1 MRPSRAATG
10 CCASSRRRT
19 EAGRLFP
26 KCPCR
31 PGGPAAIVPGPPS
44 QASHT
49 VGSLEKRVTFSRR
62 GLAFALIA
70 PQIIIT
76 LVFFIW
82 PASQALYQSLLLEDA
97 FGLSSKFV
105 WFYNF
110 AGLFSDSIYLESF
123 GRTIGFSAATT
134 FLSLS
139 VALVLAAMADRIIK
153 GATTYRT
160 LVIWPYAIA
169 PAVAGVLWF
178 FMFNPSIGVLAYLL
192 RAFGY
197 DWNHYLDGSDAMVLI
212 ILAAAWKQVSY
223 NFLFFLAGLQA
234 IPRSLIEA
242 AAIDGAGPFKR
253 FRTIIFP
260 LLSPTTF
267 FLLVVNIVY
276 AFFDTFGIVHATT
289 SGGPAQATTIL
300 VYKVFSDGFIGL
312 DLGGSAAQSVV
323 LMAIVIGLTVVQFR
337 YIERKVAY

>member
-1 MRPSRAATG
+1 M
-10 CCASSRRRT
+10 
-19 EAGRLFP
+19 
-26 KCPCR
+26 
-31 PGGPAAIVPGPPS
+31 
-44 QASHT
+44 
-49 VGSLEKRVTFSRR
+49 EKRVTFSRR